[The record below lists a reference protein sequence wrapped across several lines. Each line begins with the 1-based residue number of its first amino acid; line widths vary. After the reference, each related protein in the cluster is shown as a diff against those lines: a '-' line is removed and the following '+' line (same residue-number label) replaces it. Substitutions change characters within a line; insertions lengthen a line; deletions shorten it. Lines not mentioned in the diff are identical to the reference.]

1 MMVAT
6 LCASYAFMLPI
17 ATPPNAIAMSS
28 GVVNV
33 KDMIRYGVI
42 LNLAGIFFIVMI
54 AEFFWKGILG
64 G

>member
-28 GVVNV
+28 GAVDV
-33 KDMIRYGVI
+33 KSMIRYGIV
-42 LNLAGIFFIVMI
+42 LNFIGIFLIVMI
-54 AEFFWKGILG
+54 AEFFWKGVLT
-64 G
+64 